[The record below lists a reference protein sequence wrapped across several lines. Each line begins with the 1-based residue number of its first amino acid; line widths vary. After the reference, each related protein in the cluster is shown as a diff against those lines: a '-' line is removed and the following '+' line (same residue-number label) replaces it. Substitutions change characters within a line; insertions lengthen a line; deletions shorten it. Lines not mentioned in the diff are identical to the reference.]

1 MLHTGIIVKAG
12 KAYMTKEEK
21 YGYWL
26 EVAQYDL
33 DSANAMFDA
42 GRWFYVV
49 FMCQQA
55 IEKLCK
61 GLYTLYL
68 DDTPPKIHNI
78 KTIVSRFRDKLQ
90 IPICEDTLRFM
101 DTLSAHYITYRYPD
115 FESNPASQIRES
127 EADQVLKETKEV
139 FSWLLTLKP

>member
-1 MLHTGIIVKAG
+1 
-12 KAYMTKEEK
+12 MTAEEK
-21 YGYWL
+21 YTYWL
-26 EVAQYDL
+26 ELAQYDL
-33 DSANAMFDA
+33 DSANAMFST

-68 DDTPPKIHNI
+68 DDNVPKTHSIR
-78 KTIVSRFRDKLQ
+78 TIVSRFKDKLSCVVSDDVMQ
-90 IPICEDTLRFM
+90 FF
-101 DTLSAHYITYRYPD
+101 DTLSAQYITNRYPD
-115 FESNPASQIRES
+115 FENKPDRQTDKN
-127 EADQVLKETKEV
+127 EAIETLSKTREV

>member
-1 MLHTGIIVKAG
+1 
-12 KAYMTKEEK
+12 MTDEEK
-21 YGYWL
+21 YAYWL
-26 EVAQYDL
+26 ELAQYDL
-33 DSANAMFDA
+33 DSANAMCST

-68 DDTPPKIHNI
+68 DDNVPRIHNI
-78 KTIVSRFRDKLQ
+78 KQIFSLFERKLSQTIT
-90 IPICEDTLRFM
+90 EDIYNFF
-101 DTLSAHYITYRYPD
+101 DSLSAYYLTNRYPD
-115 FESNPASQIRES
+115 FTRQTSRQVTKD
-127 EADQVLKETKEV
+127 EAEFFLIKTREV